1 MLCADENSNSTRHAH
16 LLNSPPPPRSAPA
29 LHPGHLGAGVRGA
42 STAKRGV
49 TEGSV
54 YVVLTNRKVASK
66 NSYEKEDLEYNAN
79 NMENLHGIYYTPS
92 IVLSALVIH
101 LTITK
106 TLRGKDGFILI
117 LNLKKKKRVI
127 ESLSCWSMAEPQVT
141 PGSLSL
147 GCALFFSL
155 LEPHLWHMAVPRLE
169 IESDSCLHHSHSN
182 VHPSH
187 VGSKQRGSKPCLR
200 PIPQLMAMPDP

>member
-117 LNLKKKKRVI
+117 LNLKKKKKVT
-127 ESLSCWSMAEPQVT
+127 ESLSKLLVNGRASSHPRQSISRLCSF
-141 PGSLSL
+141 
-147 GCALFFSL
+147 FFSFRAT
-155 LEPHLWHMAVPRLE
+155 PVAY
-169 IESDSCLHHSHSN
+169 
-182 VHPSH
+182 
-187 VGSKQRGSKPCLR
+187 GSS
-200 PIPQLMAMPDP
+200 